1 MIRTPGRYDPGMS
14 HVVSI
19 PHAPFAAMAGAAQV
33 HQIPVWQDNFSWIL
47 VCTQT
52 GEAAVV
58 DGAEADPVLEYIRR
72 HLLQLTTILTTHTH
86 PDHIGLHRDLQQRG
100 LLDGLR
106 VVGNREL
113 ARTIPGLTE
122 GVGDG
127 DGVRLGAL
135 SGRAMLTEGH
145 IDGHITYVFG
155 DLLFCGDTLFAGGC
169 GYLFDGPPAKMYASL
184 MRLAELDGATRVCCA
199 HEYTQDNLRFAWS
212 VEPDNQALAQR
223 IRSVWTL
230 RARGESSVP
239 STIADERA
247 TNPFLRTDSSTLRA
261 NVARALPD
269 APLDTPAQVFAATR
283 KLKDMKLYKAA
294 GDSGLPLTAQ

>member
-1 MIRTPGRYDPGMS
+1 MS

-19 PHAPFAAMAGAAQV
+19 PHAPFAAMAGVAEV
-33 HQIPVWQDNFSWIL
+33 HQIPVWQDNFSWLL
-47 VCTQT
+47 VCTKT

-86 PDHIGLHRDLQQRG
+86 PDHIGLHRDLQKRG

-113 ARTIPGLTE
+113 GRAIPGLTE
-122 GVGDG
+122 GIGDG
-127 DGVRLGAL
+127 EVVRLGAL

-145 IDGHITYVFG
+145 VDGHITYVFG

-184 MRLAELDGATRVCCA
+184 MRLAELDGSTRVCCA

-212 VEPDNQALAQR
+212 VEPDNEALAQR
-223 IRSVWTL
+223 IRSVWAL

-247 TNPFLRTDSSTLRA
+247 TNPFLRTDSATIRA
-261 NVARALPD
+261 SVARALPD

-294 GDSGLPLTAQ
+294 GDGDLPLRGR